1 MRWIVWALLLTAA
14 VGHADTVQEID
25 EAVTL
30 TERDKQVL
38 LNVKDGTRTVEEA
51 GFWLMM
57 TKVADLPSLKGE
69 EWQRLDGPAPENLIK
84 RTDRYRYLPL
94 RFEMRVYRIYA
105 LSVAKGTMSGGPYWP
120 AERPLYA
127 IHGETAPPK
136 GQPGAVLPIVVF
148 SGELPV
154 DLPEPSLVAGSVTEY
169 KDGPAYRVAGM
180 FYKLIHEKDT
190 GVEDAEGR
198 TVRHLRRY
206 PVLLAWQWEPQ
217 QATLR
222 ESGASQVLSGIV
234 ILLVLLGVAIFILLK
249 RRTKKQKKRTGLT
262 FGDYEPL
269 RDLLASEDEAVDPV
283 DPQLVRAVQEA
294 AVAGLHKKD
303 TNREN
308 THE

>member
-1 MRWIVWALLLTAA
+1 MRWIVWVLLLAA

-30 TERDKQVL
+30 SERDKQVL
-38 LNVKDGTRTVEEA
+38 SNVKDGTRSAEEA
-51 GFWLMM
+51 GFYLMM
-57 TKVADLPSLKGE
+57 MKVADLPSLEGE

-94 RFEMRVYRIYA
+94 RFEMRVYRIYT
-105 LSVAKGTMSGGPYWP
+105 LTVANGTISGGPYWP
-120 AERPLYA
+120 AERPIYA

-136 GQPGAVLPIVVF
+136 GQPGVSLPIVVF

-154 DLPEPSLVAGSVTEY
+154 DLPEPSLVDGSVTEY
-169 KDGPAYRVAGM
+169 SKGPAYRVAGV
-180 FYKLIHEKDT
+180 FYKLIHDMDT
-190 GVEDAEGR
+190 GVEDDDGR
-198 TVRHLRRY
+198 TVYHLRRY

-217 QATLR
+217 RASIRQ
-222 ESGASQVLSGIV
+222 SGASQVLSGVV
-234 ILLVLLGVAIFILLK
+234 ILSVLLGVAIFILLK
-249 RRTKKQKKRTGLT
+249 RRTKQYKKNAPVT

-269 RDLLASEDEAVDPV
+269 RDLLASEDENIDPV

-294 AVAGLHKKD
+294 TGADLHKKD